1 MAKLSIIIP
10 VFNESKTIV
19 EVLWKITDL
28 ELCHGF
34 EKEIILV
41 DDCSSDGSD
50 QLIEDYIQ
58 KLPSGDSNIRL
69 IRQVVNR
76 GKGAAVRKGIEAATG
91 EFLIPQDADLEL
103 DPNDINVLLHFAV
116 TNNATVVYGSR
127 FLGRTAIN
135 DMGVLQRV
143 ANLFLT
149 RLSNALSGQQVTD
162 METCYKLIKTS
173 VAKSLKLRENRFGF
187 EPEITARLSKIKG
200 LRIAEVPI
208 SYFPRNKAAGKKINW
223 KDGVKAMYCI
233 FRYNLF

>member
-19 EVLWKITDL
+19 EVLLKITDL
-28 ELCHGF
+28 GLFHGF

-50 QLIEDYIQ
+50 RLIDNFIQ
-58 KLPSGDSNIRL
+58 KLPAGDSNIRL
-69 IRQVVNR
+69 IRQKVNQ
-76 GKGAAVRKGIEAATG
+76 GKGAAVRRGIEAATG
-91 EFLIPQDADLEL
+91 DYLIPQDADLEL
-103 DPNDINVLLHFAV
+103 DPGDINVLLDYAIAHDSM
-116 TNNATVVYGSR
+116 VVYGSR
-127 FLGRTAIN
+127 FLGRTAIS
-135 DMGVLQRV
+135 DMGVLQKA

-149 RLSNALSGQQVTD
+149 RLSNVLSGQKITD

-173 VAKSLKLRENRFGF
+173 VAKSLRLRENRFGF
-187 EPEITARLSKIKG
+187 EPEITAKLSKIKG
-200 LRIAEVPI
+200 IRIAEVPI

-233 FRYNLF
+233 VRYNLF